1 MYKTCHKPLFGYLS
15 CENGTIM
22 QTGTICKKIY
32 YHMRDLKI
40 LKYFEVMLTLYFA
53 GQTVSQF
60 TLMVR
65 RT

>member
-1 MYKTCHKPLFGYLS
+1 
-15 CENGTIM
+15 
-22 QTGTICKKIY
+22 
-32 YHMRDLKI
+32 MRDLKI
-40 LKYFEVMLTLYFA
+40 LKYFEVMLTFYFA